1 MKMRGSGMG
10 MSKGKK
16 GRDGLLI
23 PPKSKYQIRDQFRSL
38 EKSDDDATTIISLCA
53 NHPFT
58 MEVSW
63 EPNIKCMVQV
73 MISN

>member
-1 MKMRGSGMG
+1 MG

-38 EKSDDDATTIISLCA
+38 EKSGDDATTAILLCA
-53 NHPFT
+53 
-58 MEVSW
+58 
-63 EPNIKCMVQV
+63 
-73 MISN
+73 